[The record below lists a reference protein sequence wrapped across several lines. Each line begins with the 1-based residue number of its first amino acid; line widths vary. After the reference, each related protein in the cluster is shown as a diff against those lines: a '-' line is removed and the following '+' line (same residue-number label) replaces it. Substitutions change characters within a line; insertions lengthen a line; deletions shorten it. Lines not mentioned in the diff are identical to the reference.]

1 VIDSFR
7 NIIERYSF
15 GVCTALAQKMGLKTG
30 VVRMYFI
37 YLSFITM
44 GSPLVIYL
52 IAGFWLNIKTYLR
65 KGKNIVFE

>member
-1 VIDSFR
+1 MLDKLR
-7 NIIERYSF
+7 NIVERYSF
-15 GVCTALAQKMGLKTG
+15 GVCTVLAQKIGLKTG

-52 IAGFWLNIKTYLR
+52 IIAFWINIKTYLR

>member
-1 VIDSFR
+1 MLEKIR

-15 GVCTALAQKMGLKTG
+15 GICSTLAHKMGLKTG
-30 VVRMYFI
+30 IVRMYFI

-52 IAGFWLNIKTYLR
+52 IAAFWINIKTYLR
-65 KGKNIVFE
+65 RGKNIVFE